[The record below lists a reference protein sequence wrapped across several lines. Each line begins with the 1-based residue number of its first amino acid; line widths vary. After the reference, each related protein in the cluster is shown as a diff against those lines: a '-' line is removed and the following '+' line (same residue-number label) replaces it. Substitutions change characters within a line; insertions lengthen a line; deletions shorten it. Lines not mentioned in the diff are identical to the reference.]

1 MWKLYNPAFIKSE
14 EEKKRSTHFSAGSVI
29 LESPVHPVME
39 GEVVNLYCR
48 NKTTSSNFTAYFYK
62 DNLLIGTS
70 FEGEVTVQN
79 VSKSHKGFYKCKI
92 HGVGESPE
100 SWMAI
105 RRKSNAGEGMVF
117 LFIYLFDSVLFYIF
131 FQCIFLLV
139 AWMNL

>member
-92 HGVGESPE
+92 HGVGESSE
-100 SWMAI
+100 SWLAI
-105 RRKSNAGEGMVF
+105 KSKHSTKDMSSF
-117 LFIYLFDSVLFYIF
+117 CFIVYFVYGV
-131 FQCIFLLV
+131 CIPFV
-139 AWMNL
+139 M